1 MQYRSHRLWSV
12 LIAITLAHSG
22 CNNGSPAEKD
32 KARSA
37 PAAPAPTTPQT
48 PSAPAPTPPIPA
60 EPPPRLAAKID
71 EVPGIEAKIVDDKA
85 YIAVWTPGHE
95 AARLALLTAV
105 SDGLAYGSLHTA
117 VETVLKE
124 AGLTEALKLVGEV
137 LARSGKLP
145 ADFATR
151 VDAYLAANKTAPRLG
166 LWNPFEKGKPVVDA
180 TALAMW
186 MHPNDAPYVR
196 ERMLA
201 LARGPFRYTGKEPER
216 RRWLM
221 DLAEVAERVTA
232 LGAFTEG
239 DCTMLGH
246 EWHATTTGGVTR
258 ASCDPPAKKPQQ
270 PKLGDEFTLGDF
282 TYWVKSIEVVNA
294 VGSEI
299 VHKEASEGAKFV
311 LVHFAIRN
319 NTNSTE
325 TVLTDDFKIE
335 DAKGR
340 EFRSSTEAN
349 TTLGLSQPGKDLL
362 LTELQPGLKKTT
374 VTAFEMPDDALKGG
388 LTLVVPEKG
397 ILGTGSIRV
406 ALQ

>member
-1 MQYRSHRLWSV
+1 
-12 LIAITLAHSG
+12 
-22 CNNGSPAEKD
+22 
-32 KARSA
+32 
-37 PAAPAPTTPQT
+37 
-48 PSAPAPTPPIPA
+48 
-60 EPPPRLAAKID
+60 
-71 EVPGIEAKIVDDKA
+71 
-85 YIAVWTPGHE
+85 
-95 AARLALLTAV
+95 LALLTAI
-105 SDGLAYGSLHTA
+105 SDGLAYGSPHTA
-117 VETVLKE
+117 VAAVLKE
-124 AGLTEALKLVGEV
+124 AGLMDAVNMLGGI

-145 ADFATR
+145 ADFTTR

-166 LWNPFEKGKPVVDA
+166 LWNPYEKGKPGVDA

-201 LARGPFRYTGKEPER
+201 LVNGPYNYTGKEPER

-221 DLAEVAERVTA
+221 DLPEVAERVNA
-232 LGAFTEG
+232 LGAFTKE

-246 EWHATTTGGVTR
+246 EFHVTTTGGVTS
-258 ASCDPPAKKPQQ
+258 ASCVPPAKKPQQ

-282 TYWVKSIEVVNA
+282 TYWVKSIEVVNT
-294 VGSEI
+294 VGSEF

-349 TTLGLSQPGKDLL
+349 TTLGMSQPGKDLL

-397 ILGTGSIRV
+397 ILGTGSVRV
-406 ALQ
+406 TLQ